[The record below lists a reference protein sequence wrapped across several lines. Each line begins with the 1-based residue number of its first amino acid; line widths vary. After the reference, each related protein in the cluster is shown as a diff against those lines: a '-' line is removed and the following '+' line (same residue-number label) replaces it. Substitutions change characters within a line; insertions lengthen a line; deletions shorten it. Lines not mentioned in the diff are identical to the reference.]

1 MHEPLLER
9 IRQLEMSVRR
19 RRLACLALLIVVV
32 SLVAIGGTFGVI
44 LSLQVPDRRQM
55 EMERAD
61 AELARD
67 QAQQAI
73 QAERVA
79 NRAGRTSAASGASSS
94 PAADGRKS
102 SRSMSNGH

>member
-9 IRQLEMSVRR
+9 IRQLEQSVRR
-19 RRLACLALLIVVV
+19 WRLACLALLIVVV

-44 LSLQVPDRRQM
+44 LALQVPDRRQM

-79 NRAGRTSAASGASSS
+79 REQAERALKAERATRQQQLEGKAAG
-94 PAADGRKS
+94 P
-102 SRSMSNGH
+102 